1 MTLIKTGINTGA
13 TIGILGGG
21 QLGRMI
27 AQAAQRLGYN
37 AHIYAED
44 ADEPA
49 CQVTAFKTL
58 GRFDD
63 EAKLKEFADKVDV
76 ITLEWENVPVKTA
89 EFLAQFKPV
98 NPGAEALKIT
108 QHRVTEKTFAVS
120 NGITA
125 PAFAGAKTLD
135 ECRNAIMKIGIP
147 CVIKTCRMGYDGKGQ
162 AIIRDLKEIDAAWE
176 TLQTDDA
183 IIESFVPFE
192 REISVIV
199 ARRADGTM
207 QAFPPVEN
215 RHKNGILDETLV
227 PAQLSTQLDGAAV
240 TSAKLL
246 AEKLGIIGLL
256 AVEFFVVENQIVFNE
271 MAPRPHNSGHW
282 TMDFCATSQFEQLV
296 RAICGLPLGS
306 TAITSPC
313 MMKNLIGDDVNNW
326 KKVLTEPNAHLH
338 LYGKA
343 EARAGRKMGH
353 INKKT

>member
-1 MTLIKTGINTGA
+1 MIAPGK

-27 AQAAQRLGYN
+27 AQATQRLGYK
-37 AHIYAED
+37 AHVYAEE

-49 CQVTAFKTL
+49 CQVTAFRTL

-63 EAKLKEFADKVDV
+63 EAKLKEFAQSVDV

-98 NPGAEALKIT
+98 YPDANALKIT
-108 QHRVTEKTFAVS
+108 QHRVAEKSFAVV
-120 NGITA
+120 NHVIA
-125 PAFAGAKTLD
+125 PAFAQAKTLD
-135 ECRNAIMKIGIP
+135 ELRNGVMKIGIP

-162 AIIRDLKEIDAAWE
+162 VIIRDLKEIDAAWQ
-176 TLQTDDA
+176 TLETDDA

-199 ARRADGTM
+199 ARRADGMM

-215 RHKNGILDETLV
+215 RHKNGILDETQV
-227 PAQLSTQLDGAAV
+227 PAMLSTLLEEQAMKAAKHL
-240 TSAKLL
+240 T
-246 AEKLGIIGLL
+246 EKLGIIGLL
-256 AVEFFVVENQIVFNE
+256 AIEFFVVDTQVVINE

-282 TMDFCATSQFEQLV
+282 TMDFCATSQFEQLI

-306 TAITSPC
+306 VAVTSPC
-313 MMKNLIGDDVNNW
+313 IMKNLIGDDVNDL
-326 KKVLTEPNAHLH
+326 KKYLTEPNAHLH
-338 LYGKA
+338 LYGKS
-343 EARAGRKMGH
+343 ESRPGRKMGH
-353 INKKT
+353 VNKKA

>member
-1 MTLIKTGINTGA
+1 MIQPGA

-27 AQAAQRLGYN
+27 AQAAQRLGYQ
-37 AHIYAED
+37 AHIYAEE

-58 GRFDD
+58 GSFDD
-63 EAKLKEFADKVDV
+63 EAKLKEFAQAVDV

-89 EFLAQFKPV
+89 EFLAQYKPV
-98 NPGAEALKIT
+98 YPDANALKIT
-108 QHRVTEKTFAVS
+108 QHRVAEKSFAVA
-120 NGITA
+120 NRVIA
-125 PAFAGAKTLD
+125 PAFAQAKTLD
-135 ECRNAIMKIGIP
+135 ELRNGVMKIGIP
-147 CVIKTCRMGYDGKGQ
+147 CVVKTCRMGYDGKGQ
-162 AIIRDLKEIDAAWE
+162 SIIRDLKEIDAAWNN
-176 TLQTDDA
+176 LQTDDA

-199 ARRADGTM
+199 ARRADGMM

-215 RHKNGILDETLV
+215 RHKNGILDETQV
-227 PAQLSTQLDGAAV
+227 PAMLSTLLEEQAMKA
-240 TSAKLL
+240 AKLL

-256 AVEFFVVENQIVFNE
+256 AVEFFVVDTQVVINE

-282 TMDFCATSQFEQLV
+282 TMDFCATSQFEQLI

-313 MMKNLIGDDVNNW
+313 IMKNLIGDDANDW
-326 KKVLTEPNAHLH
+326 KKYLTEPNAHLH
-338 LYGKA
+338 LYGKS
-343 EARAGRKMGH
+343 ESRPGRKMGH
-353 INKKT
+353 VNKKA

>member
-1 MTLIKTGINTGA
+1 MIQPGA

-27 AQAAQRLGYN
+27 AQAAQRLGYRV
-37 AHIYAED
+37 HVYAED

-58 GRFDD
+58 GSFDD
-63 EAKLKEFADKVDV
+63 EAKLKEFADAVDV
-76 ITLEWENVPVKTA
+76 ITLEWENVPVNTA
-89 EFLAQFKPV
+89 EFLAQYKPV
-98 NPGAEALKIT
+98 YPGAGALKIT
-108 QHRVTEKTFAVS
+108 QHRVSEKIFAVA

-125 PAFAGAKTLD
+125 PAFAQATTLD

-162 AIIRDLKEIDAAWE
+162 AVIRDLKEIDAAWE

-199 ARRADGTM
+199 ARRKDGTM
-207 QAFPPVEN
+207 QSFPPVDN
-215 RHKNGILDETLV
+215 KHTNGILDETRA
-227 PAQLSTQLDGAAV
+227 PAILSKPLEDRAGNA
-240 TSAKLL
+240 AKLL
-246 AEKLGIIGLL
+246 ADKLGIIGLL
-256 AVEFFVVENQIVFNE
+256 AVEFFVVDTQIVFNE

-282 TMDFCATSQFEQLV
+282 TMDYCATSQFEQLI

-306 TAITSPC
+306 TAVTAPC
-313 MMKNLIGDDVNNW
+313 IMKNLIGDDANDW
-326 KKVLTEPNAHLH
+326 KKYLTEPNVHLH

-343 EARAGRKMGH
+343 EARPGRKMGH
-353 INKKT
+353 VNKKA